1 MNKNI
6 KGLYKILSSKK
17 IYSNP
22 WIKVR
27 EDRVIYPSGKEGIF
41 GIIEMKAGSTVLAM
55 NDKKEVYLVK
65 EYKYAI
71 KKNSIELMSG
81 GLDGKESPLDAAK
94 RELKEETGLEA
105 DKWVNLGVVDP
116 FTTIIKSPN
125 HMFLALGIWEGER
138 HKEERENIQVVKVP
152 FQRAVEMVINSEITH
167 SASCVCI
174 LKAEKFLNKK
184 TKS

>member
-6 KGLYKILSSKK
+6 KGPYEILSSKK
-17 IYSNP
+17 VYSNP

-41 GIIEMKAGSTVLAM
+41 GVIEMKIGSTVLAM
-55 NDKKEVYLVK
+55 NDKNEVYLVK

-71 KKNSIELMSG
+71 KRDSIELMSG
-81 GLDGKESPLDAAK
+81 GLDDEESPLDAAK

-116 FTTIIKSPN
+116 FTTVIKSPN
-125 HMFLALGIWEGER
+125 YMFLAFGVREGEQ
-138 HKEERENIQVVKVP
+138 HTEERENIQVVKVP
-152 FQRAVEMVINSEITH
+152 FQRAVEMVVNSEITH

-174 LKAEKFLNKK
+174 LKAEKYLRDLK
-184 TKS
+184 